1 MAKIVFFLCL
11 LSTAHVCAAEPNFF
25 SPDCPRP
32 MGSQADIVLA
42 MTPAN
47 ETSLFS
53 SQTDPVTTNSYRLT
67 VLPAYGGVPS
77 LIVRLAVNRSS
88 GTTAFVFDSLPFRPA
103 ALSTTLVDAA
113 MAREFE
119 KAYRITDFSPV
130 FPTGRTVKNG
140 RQWVSVGIRDGNG
153 WVLEALVDGKYFCV
167 EQSARASDPFRDLG
181 RSLLRFAGRNADAYR

>member
-25 SPDCPRP
+25 SPDCPSP

-47 ETSLFS
+47 EPSLFR
-53 SQTDPVTTNSYRLT
+53 SQTDPVITNSYRLT
-67 VLPAYGGVPS
+67 VLPAYGGVPL
-77 LIVRLAVNRSS
+77 LIVRLVVNRSS
-88 GTTAFVFDSLPFRPA
+88 GTTAFVFGSRPFRQA
-103 ALSTTLVDAA
+103 VHSATLVDAA

-119 KAYRITDFSPV
+119 KAYRTTDFSPV
-130 FPTGRTVKNG
+130 FPPASIVKDG
-140 RQWVSVGIRDGNG
+140 RQWVSVGIRDGKG

-167 EQSARASDPFRDLG
+167 EQSARASGPFRDLG
-181 RSLLRFAGRNADAYR
+181 RSLLRFAGRDTDAYR